1 MLWACA
7 RSMSSKAGIGFIRG
21 TADHSFAISVG
32 QPGRQIAIGESSLAK
47 EVSVIAAAPTQ
58 LRVTICGLEELAG
71 HCALGV
77 THVLSILDPGW
88 PEPEPIR
95 NFDLGRRLKLNFHD
109 VIEAEPGWVAPERF
123 DVELLLAFG
132 RNLGEPGRAA
142 GLEAIETHLL
152 VHCHAGVS
160 RSTAAAILL
169 LAQHEPARPAQDVV
183 GQVIRARPRAW
194 PNLRM
199 IEIGDALLG
208 RNGEI
213 VASVRALY
221 RLALD
226 REPWLAEAMIDNGR
240 GREVAA
246 AGL

>member
-1 MLWACA
+1 
-7 RSMSSKAGIGFIRG
+7 
-21 TADHSFAISVG
+21 
-32 QPGRQIAIGESSLAK
+32 
-47 EVSVIAAAPTQ
+47 VIAAPTP
-58 LRVTICGLEELAG
+58 LRVTICGLDELAG

-88 PEPEPIR
+88 PEPEPLR
-95 NFDLGRRLKLNFHD
+95 DFELSRRLKLNFHD
-109 VIEAEPGWVAPERF
+109 VIEAEPGWIAPERF

-132 RNLGEPGRAA
+132 RSLGEIVDEAGAEAA
-142 GLEAIETHLL
+142 THLL

-169 LAQHEPARPAQDVV
+169 LAQHEPARSAQNVV

-199 IEIGDALLG
+199 IEMGDELLG
-208 RNGEI
+208 RDGEI

-246 AGL
+246 AEF